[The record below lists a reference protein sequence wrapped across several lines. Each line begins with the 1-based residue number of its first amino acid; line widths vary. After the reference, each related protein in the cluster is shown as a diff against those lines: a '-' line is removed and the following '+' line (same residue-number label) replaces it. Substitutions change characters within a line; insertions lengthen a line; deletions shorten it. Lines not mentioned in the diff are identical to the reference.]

1 MQKGTIRQNGNW
13 WIWKGREKVLVNGK
27 AVLKDVYR
35 KLAPVDRQHQTK
47 ESVQR
52 LADIEAMKLNATAST
67 ALSGDSFDTYLD
79 NFITAGIGG
88 RGNPLNPTTIGSYRV
103 MFRLMQPYLNG
114 LELRKVRT
122 PDINKIFEQ
131 VRRDSGPDGRAHT
144 VYRNLKHFLNS
155 AFKRAIAQG
164 LVEFNPVR
172 DSISITGNPIET
184 HKTTLQETKATINA
198 LSKGKTKNAIAAKN
212 AVMIA
217 GFTGLRME
225 EILGLKWEDYDGKV
239 LDVKRAVVNGHVL
252 ETKTLHSKAPI
263 PVVKLVQET
272 LADHRNINSGVGF
285 IFHDGKGGHLYSF
298 GNLVRDI
305 RPILR
310 KSNVEWHG
318 WHAFR
323 RGLNVALKKE
333 NVDFETRQNIMR
345 HAPEGVTDR
354 HYSEP
359 DIDQMRKALEKVEAA
374 YKRLN

>member
-1 MQKGTIRQNGNW
+1 MQKGSIRRNGNW
-13 WIWKGREKVLVNGK
+13 WIWKGREKVLVNGHT
-27 AVLKDVYR
+27 VWKDVYR

-67 ALSGDSFDTYLD
+67 ALSGDSFSTYLE

-88 RGNPLNPTTIGSYRV
+88 RGNPLNPTTIRSYRV
-103 MFRLMQPYLNG
+103 MYKLMLPYIGG

-131 VRRDSGPDGRAHT
+131 VRRDSGPEGRAHT

-155 AFKRAIAQG
+155 AFRRAIAQG

-172 DSISITGNPIET
+172 DSISITGNPIDT
-184 HKTTLQETKATINA
+184 HKTTLRETKATVGA
-198 LSKGKTKNAIAAKN
+198 LSKGKTKSAIVGKN

-217 GFTGLRME
+217 AFTGLRVE
-225 EILGLKWEDYDGKV
+225 EILGLKWEDYDGNV
-239 LDVKRAVVNGHVL
+239 LDVKRAVVHGQIL

-263 PVVKLVQET
+263 PVIGLVQET
-272 LADHRNINSGVGF
+272 LAEHRKVNSGVGF
-285 IFHDGKGGHLYSF
+285 IFHDGKGKQLYGF

-305 RPILR
+305 KQTLA
-310 KSNVEWHG
+310 KSNVQWFGWHG
-318 WHAFR
+318 FR

-333 NVDFETRQNIMR
+333 GVDFETRQNIMR

-359 DIDQMRKALEKVEAA
+359 DIEEMRKALEKVEAA
-374 YKRLN
+374 YKRLS